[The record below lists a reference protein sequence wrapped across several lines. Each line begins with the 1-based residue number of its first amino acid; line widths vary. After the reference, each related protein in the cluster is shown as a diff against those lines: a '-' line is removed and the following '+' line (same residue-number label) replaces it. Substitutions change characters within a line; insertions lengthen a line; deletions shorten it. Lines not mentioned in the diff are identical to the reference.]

1 MKACS
6 SIEDLALSR
15 WRSAKRESMFW
26 STLGGERL
34 DRTPPNVLLQAV
46 CRGPDESLTEVFRG
60 FVAALPDLEYE
71 A

>member
-1 MKACS
+1 
-6 SIEDLALSR
+6 
-15 WRSAKRESMFW
+15 MFW

-71 A
+71 AGGDTGELQRLIQEMLPTGVEC